1 MALSIT
7 PTQSQVQARLRAF
20 LLALMPAG
28 AEVVEAQDNRVPEP
42 IGTIWAE
49 MTPLRTPRIETNI
62 DTPIDCRFTAG
73 IDGIKMSVDAIQ
85 IGELALGAIVSGDG
99 VAPGTMVT
107 TAPAGGGPGDYG
119 VSISQEV
126 DIGTVM
132 GAGQMAV
139 QLNSEWVYQIDFH
152 TDPASETVRAG
163 DLAQAFSMLFR
174 DQYAVAFFAAL
185 GPEVTPLHADDPRQM
200 PFTQDQQQYE
210 LRWLCEAHM
219 QVNQTISTPAQ
230 FADSFEVE
238 VISVEAN
245 FPL

>member
-1 MALSIT
+1 MALTIT
-7 PTQSQVQARLRAF
+7 PTQLEVQTRLRAF

-28 AEVVEAQDNRVPEP
+28 AEVVEAQDNRIPEP
-42 IGTIWAE
+42 VGTTWAL

-62 DTPIDCRFTAG
+62 DKAIDCRFTAG

-85 IGELALGAIVSGDG
+85 IGELALGAIVSGDN
-99 VAPGTMVT
+99 VAPGTKIT
-107 TAPAGGGPGDYG
+107 TRPAAGGPGDYG

-126 DIGTVM
+126 DVGTVM
-132 GAGQMAV
+132 SAGQIAV

-152 TDPASETVRAG
+152 TDPASDTVRAG
-163 DLAQAFSMLFR
+163 DLAQAFAMLFR

-185 GPEVTPLHADDPRQM
+185 GPEVTPLHADDPRQV

-210 LRWLCEAHM
+210 MRWLCEAHM

-230 FADSFEVE
+230 FADSFDVD
-238 VISVEAN
+238 VISVEAD